1 MKLFILLIV
10 ITSAYPGISSAQ
22 GLRYFDAGYQA
33 KKRGDLDTAI
43 AQYTLA
49 INAGDLSQE
58 DRALAFSNRGSVY
71 TSKGQDDRAI
81 EDFTAA
87 IRFDAT
93 DPDFFDSRGVSYKS
107 KGQYDRAIEDYNAA
121 IRIDPN
127 HIHALNNRGNAY
139 VAKGQHDRAIEDYN
153 TSIRLKP
160 NFAEAFYNRGR
171 AYYGKQQ
178 YDRAIEDYNAAL
190 RFGSP
195 DTETFGERGNAYF
208 SSGRYDRADD
218 FTEAIRINPRDALV
232 YGNRALARFYLQR
245 DGEAESDLRKAYEID
260 PAMRKTFEP
269 LVEKIKAARAP
280 KR

>member
-107 KGQYDRAIEDYNAA
+107 KGQY
-121 IRIDPN
+121 
-127 HIHALNNRGNAY
+127 
-139 VAKGQHDRAIEDYN
+139 DRAIEDYN